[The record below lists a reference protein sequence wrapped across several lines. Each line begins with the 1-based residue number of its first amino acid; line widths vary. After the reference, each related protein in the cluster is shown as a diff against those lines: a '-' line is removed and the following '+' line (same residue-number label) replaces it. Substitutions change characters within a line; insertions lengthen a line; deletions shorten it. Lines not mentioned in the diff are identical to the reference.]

1 MQAHYTALCTTAR
14 HGRDRLI
21 KVLLSVETY
30 EPVHLDYL
38 HKCALFDHSA
48 SFALL
53 FHFTGT
59 QLDEQ
64 YEKAY
69 QISVK

>member
-1 MQAHYTALCTTAR
+1 MQARYTALYITAR

-21 KVLLSVETY
+21 TFLLSVETY
-30 EPVHLDYL
+30 EPVQLDYL

-53 FHFTGT
+53 
-59 QLDEQ
+59 Q
-64 YEKAY
+64 YF
-69 QISVK
+69 ISLIPDYMNDMKRHTE